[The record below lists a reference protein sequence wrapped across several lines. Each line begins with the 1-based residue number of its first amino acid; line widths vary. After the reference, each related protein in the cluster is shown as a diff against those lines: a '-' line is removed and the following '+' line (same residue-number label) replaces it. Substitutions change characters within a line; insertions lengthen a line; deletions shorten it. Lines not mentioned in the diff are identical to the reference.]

1 MAGARQI
8 VDGPSFAVLPHGL
21 WDAVEQRTTTTVAD
35 SHWQSGVTWMDSCPG
50 SGFLVYDECV
60 AVTGTGGGPPAMPTF
75 QTAGNVVNTNRGA
88 TSFTVLTEFD
98 CSPVGRLT
106 GEIQHLAEEALARV
120 EAREAERA
128 FWTGQAG
135 SAGGGAGQN
144 TVWPCL
150 ANGSQVFDSLGI
162 TLQPVTTQVVTGTGV
177 DVADGLGQ
185 LEKALSDCYGGA
197 QGLIHVSPTLLPTLQ
212 AWGLVRND
220 TDGQLVTTR
229 GNRVVV
235 GSGYPGTSPT
245 GQAPAAGQSWVYA
258 TGAMFGYRSDV
269 VVHQMAET
277 FDRAKNTV
285 RAQAYRTYLFGYEC
299 CLLAAQIA
307 TGVPV
312 SPSA

>member
-21 WDAVEQRTTTTVAD
+21 WDAVEQRTTTTNPDA
-35 SHWQSGVTWMDSCPG
+35 HWQNGVTWMDSCPG
-50 SGFLVYDECV
+50 SGFLVYDECL
-60 AVTGTGGGPPAMPTF
+60 AVTGTGGQPPAMPDF
-75 QTAGNVVNTNRGA
+75 QAAGNVLNTNRGA
-88 TSFTVLTEFD
+88 VAFTVMTEFD
-98 CSPVGRLT
+98 CSPVGRMA

-135 SAGGGAGQN
+135 NAGIGNANQN

-150 ANGSQVFDSLGI
+150 ANAGAVFDPLGI
-162 TLQPVTTQVVTGTGV
+162 TLQPTMSQVVTGTGV

-212 AWGLVRND
+212 AWGLVCNM
-220 TDGQLVTTR
+220 DGQLVTTR

-245 GQAPAAGQSWVYA
+245 GSSPAAGQSWVYA

-269 VVHQMAET
+269 QVHQMAET

-285 RAQAYRTYLFGYEC
+285 KAQAYRTYLFGYEC